1 MAPPARCSVPMARVR
16 RYPDTMAETFNN
28 ASVKLTTTSA
38 TDIYQAPTANAGDR
52 AIVLSCLVANVDGSA
67 AADITITV
75 TDGSNAVLSTLAS
88 TITVPADASLEVIA
102 NKLILKQSQKIRA
115 TASAASDLEVTL
127 SALEITV

>member
-1 MAPPARCSVPMARVR
+1 ML
-16 RYPDTMAETFNN
+16 ETFNN

-38 TDIYQAPTANAGDR
+38 TDIYQAPTGNAGDR
-52 AIVLSCLVANVDGSA
+52 AIVLSCLVANVDGST

-115 TASAASDLEVTL
+115 TASVASDLEVTL